1 MLCRRASTRHQTDEC
16 GAHLT
21 NYPSVLLSLGIAGA
35 WVSTLDS
42 LARYEWI
49 FLAAAALLGYGF
61 YLAGQSSK
69 KGGGSRG
76 E

>member
-42 LARYEWI
+42 LAG
-49 FLAAAALLGYGF
+49 LLGYGF
-61 YLAGQSSK
+61 YLVGQSSK